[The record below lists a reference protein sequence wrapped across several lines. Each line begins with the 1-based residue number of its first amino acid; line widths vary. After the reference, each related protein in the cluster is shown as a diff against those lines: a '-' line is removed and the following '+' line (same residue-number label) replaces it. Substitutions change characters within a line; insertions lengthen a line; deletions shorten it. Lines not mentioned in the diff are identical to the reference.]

1 MRGAIGDG
9 LGGSADRTEAAPDN
23 GMKVAQLERGKTPM
37 SNNTII
43 AEMSSR
49 LHELL
54 PISPPPAAPGRR
66 LILKTDG
73 RFILMDEAKVDWVES
88 AGNYVCVHAAG
99 ATHIVRETLTRFAE
113 RLDPQQ
119 FQRIHRTTVINV
131 ARVRELLPF
140 QRGDYLVILTD
151 GTERILSR
159 RYRDQFMA
167 DVTFGL

>member
-159 RYRDQFMA
+159 RSRDQFMA